1 MNATLDRDPLTERII
16 GLAIEVHRS
25 LGPGLLESAYEACLC
40 YELAKAKL
48 AFTRQTPVPLNYK
61 GEEVDCAFRADVI
74 VADAVLPEIKSVETL
89 RPIHQAQLLTYMRLT
104 NIPTGLLLN
113 FNSQRLVD
121 GMKRMIL

>member
-1 MNATLDRDPLTERII
+1 VNATLDRDPLTERII